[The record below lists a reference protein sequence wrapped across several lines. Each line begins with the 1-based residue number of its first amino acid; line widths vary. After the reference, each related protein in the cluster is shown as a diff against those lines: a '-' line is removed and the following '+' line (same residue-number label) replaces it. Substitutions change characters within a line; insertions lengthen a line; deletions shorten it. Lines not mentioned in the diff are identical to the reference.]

1 MSGEELTSKA
11 VRRQVAAMGL
21 AAAEVGIRDQATG
34 RMLLRSWSLTE
45 LNKALPWLR
54 RQNLYDSDIYI
65 RPQAE
70 ARTALVLLDDVT
82 LGTLRKMAEDGFE
95 SAAVVQTSSMN
106 YQAWVMLGT
115 QALEQSVRTAAAKTL
130 CQRYNADPASAD
142 WRHFGRLAGF
152 TNRKPNRRGED
163 GRAPFVLLYEAS
175 GRPARAASDLLGSL
189 PCLQEGAHP
198 RRGALPIHGERPGD
212 PGRYYSACVH
222 QLQVQYGPAYDPS
235 RGDWMIA
242 HWMRRAG
249 FNREEIAAAMTDSSP
264 ALDQR
269 KIGHVADYINRTL
282 DKVFG

>member
-1 MSGEELTSKA
+1 MVSGEELTGKA

-34 RMLLRSWSLTE
+34 RMLLRSWSLSE

-65 RPQAE
+65 RPQAD

-82 LGTLRKMAEDGFE
+82 LGTIRKMSEDGFE
-95 SAAVVQTSSMN
+95 PAAVVQTSPMN

-130 CQRYNADPASAD
+130 GGRYNADPASAD

-163 GRAPFVLLYEAS
+163 GRAPFVLLYDAS
-175 GRPARAASDLLGSL
+175 GRPARAASDLLRSL
-189 PCLQEGAHP
+189 P
-198 RRGALPIHGERPGD
+198 ALKVWTDQQKFEPPAGVAVGD

-222 QLQVQYGPAYDPS
+222 QLQIQYGPAYDPS

-249 FNREEIAAAMTDSSP
+249 FSRDEIEAAMTDASP

-269 KIGHVADYINRTL
+269 KVGHVADYISRTL